1 MAAIVMPSTKTSR
14 KSPSEA
20 TDPAPGCSALLA
32 ARTAVSGR
40 VRRPAVTGLRARP
53 IPQVFAQE
61 DKLHHFIG
69 FFALAFSCRLAFLHI
84 KLLWLAIGC
93 VLAGLLIEYAQVL
106 MPLRTASIYDALANT
121 AGVALGLA
129 VAWGCSRNVTKY

>member
-1 MAAIVMPSTKTSR
+1 MRQLIQRLVDLPFWLR
-14 KSPSEA
+14 
-20 TDPAPGCSALLA
+20 ALLFL
-32 ARTAVSGR
+32 AVCAGLLF
-40 VRRPAVTGLRARP
+40 TGLRARP

-84 KLLWLAIGC
+84 RLIWLAIGC
-93 VLAGLLIEYAQVL
+93 VLAGLLIEYAQAL
-106 MPLRTASIYDALANT
+106 LPLRTASFYDALANT

-129 VAWGCSRNVTKY
+129 VAGCYSRHSIKG